1 MLPFITD
8 LKGAP
13 PKLSYLKEVL
23 PLLTMAGATDLLIEY
38 EDMFP
43 YWGVL
48 QNISSKTAYPMQVCS
63 IPYCIMHSQAFNTAA
78 GDC

>member
-1 MLPFITD
+1 M
-8 LKGAP
+8 
-13 PKLSYLKEVL
+13 KEVL

-48 QNISSKTAYPMQVCS
+48 QNISSNTAYPMQVCS
-63 IPYCIMHSQAFNTAA
+63 ILYCIMHSQAFNTAA